1 MLLGVARCVIP
12 AAAAV
17 AAGIAGVARVTPARA
32 HEVTEEG
39 EMTMVKE
46 NGDRVEWAWPSPYHA
61 DVDSTARFRHER
73 RFRRQREEWDL
84 AALLEVWT
92 ESDGEETWPWVWTW
106 KNENGPHHVF
116 VGVDGHTLEQCRRVA
131 DASPQNN
138 LTLIL
143 PPRHPLLLADEA
155 SRHES
160 DYEFGDRGNNAGVS
174 LADFYACRCA
184 VVESRPAQ
192 IDFAEKVLMLDDER
206 IICYTAL
213 TLTG

>member
-1 MLLGVARCVIP
+1 MLFGVARRVLP

-17 AAGIAGVARVTPARA
+17 VAGVAGATAARA
-32 HEVTEEG
+32 QAVAGEGDKRPGTEDGEG
-39 EMTMVKE
+39 
-46 NGDRVEWAWPSPYHA
+46 VEWAWPSPYHA
-61 DVDSTARFRHER
+61 GVDTSARFRQER
-73 RFRRQREEWDL
+73 RFRRRREEWDL
-84 AALLEVWT
+84 AALLAVWT
-92 ESDGEETWPWVWTW
+92 ESEGEETWPWVWTW
-106 KNENGPHHVF
+106 RNENGPHHVF
-116 VGVDGHTLEQCRRVA
+116 VGVDGQTLEQCRRVA

-143 PPRHPLLLADEA
+143 QPGHPLLLADDA
-155 SRHES
+155 SRRGG
-160 DYEFGDRGNNAGVS
+160 GDECCEPGDKGSIS

-206 IICYTAL
+206 LICYSAL